1 MRDRCNG
8 VGWHHLRRKR
18 GSFAKMRLVRKHML
32 EEDDRRARGLM
43 LRTAFE
49 NMVGGATKHTAAET

>member
-1 MRDRCNG
+1 
-8 VGWHHLRRKR
+8 
-18 GSFAKMRLVRKHML
+18 ML

>member
-1 MRDRCNG
+1 
-8 VGWHHLRRKR
+8 
-18 GSFAKMRLVRKHML
+18 MRLVRKHML